1 MRTFSLLMSAACLA
15 AAVNGDRVDEVE
27 VSSRLEAS
35 PSALVQPQWGMSPQ
49 MQRFMQREE
58 AKKAKESLKPVTDF
72 LKSVLG
78 DRVDKVEVSSG
89 LEASP
94 SALVQPQWGM
104 SPQMRAQVAAQGMS
118 PQMRAQVAAQGTED
132 AMMAGMAANLEIN
145 PKHAVVARLQA
156 MVGKGGDG
164 KADGA
169 SKGFAELLYDVA
181 AVASGYELTNPGAF
195 ARRVVALMEGGEA
208 ALATLEAAEEAA
220 AAEAEATATG
230 LEVEAP
236 DEDGDTPVETEVV

>member
-164 KADGA
+164 KADDA

-208 ALATLEAAEEAA
+208 ALATHGPDWSALPTE
-220 AAEAEATATG
+220 TAN
-230 LEVEAP
+230 VRIAS
-236 DEDGDTPVETEVV
+236 

>member
-49 MQRFMQREE
+49 MQRFM
-58 AKKAKESLKPVTDF
+58 
-72 LKSVLG
+72 
-78 DRVDKVEVSSG
+78 
-89 LEASP
+89 
-94 SALVQPQWGM
+94 
-104 SPQMRAQVAAQGMS
+104 RAQA
-118 PQMRAQVAAQGTED
+118 AAQGTED

-169 SKGFAELLYDVA
+169 AKGFAELLYDVA

-208 ALATLEAAEEAA
+208 ALATHGPDWSALPTE
-220 AAEAEATATG
+220 TAN
-230 LEVEAP
+230 VRIAS
-236 DEDGDTPVETEVV
+236 

>member
-1 MRTFSLLMSAACLA
+1 
-15 AAVNGDRVDEVE
+15 
-27 VSSRLEAS
+27 
-35 PSALVQPQWGMSPQ
+35 
-49 MQRFMQREE
+49 MQRFM
-58 AKKAKESLKPVTDF
+58 
-72 LKSVLG
+72 
-78 DRVDKVEVSSG
+78 
-89 LEASP
+89 
-94 SALVQPQWGM
+94 
-104 SPQMRAQVAAQGMS
+104 RAQA
-118 PQMRAQVAAQGTED
+118 AAQGTED